1 MEGEKMKRS
10 LSIAFLGALFTSVI
24 AGALILSTLRLLQSK
39 SALTTTTAG
48 APQKVV
54 SESLAASPSP
64 TIVGTDHPVLAT
76 SPQQL
81 ADIPKYKAPNPPA
94 TPYKAPNPPAPS
106 TPQPSAV
113 AETDS
118 QNQAETQSELV
129 REKAE
134 HAREKAEQLRAR
146 IEDLYQAHRISVA
159 AYKQGQAEYQHEL
172 ANYENQIAKLRSAS
186 TGTGAANE

>member
-1 MEGEKMKRS
+1 LFEQRRIEFRPQLKNEK
-10 LSIAFLGALFTSVI
+10 
-24 AGALILSTLRLLQSK
+24 
-39 SALTTTTAG
+39 
-48 APQKVV
+48 KVV
-54 SESLAASPSP
+54 SASLAASPSP
-64 TIVGTDHPVLAT
+64 TIVGTDHPVPVN

-81 ADIPKYKAPNPPA
+81 ADISKYKAPNPPA
-94 TPYKAPNPPAPS
+94 TPYKATNPPSTS

-118 QNQAETQSELV
+118 QDEAETQSELV

-159 AYKQGQAEYQHEL
+159 AYKQGQAEYLHEL

-186 TGTGAANE
+186 TGTGAADE

>member
-1 MEGEKMKRS
+1 MKRS

-24 AGALILSTLRLLQSK
+24 AGALTLSTLRLLQSK
-39 SALTTTTAG
+39 NVLSWATAG
-48 APQKVV
+48 AALQKVI
-54 SESLAASPSP
+54 SASSAASPSP
-64 TIVGTDHPVLAT
+64 TIVGTDHPVPVN

-81 ADIPKYKAPNPPA
+81 AAVSKTKENKTLNPPARPYKAPNPPA
-94 TPYKAPNPPAPS
+94 TS
-106 TPQPSAV
+106 TPQPSAAV
-113 AETDS
+113 ENDS
-118 QNQAETQSELV
+118 QNEPESPAELV

-172 ANYENQIAKLRSAS
+172 ANYENQIAKSRIPS
-186 TGTGAANE
+186 TGTGTDNE